1 MSGPAIRNGRVAIG
15 RGRVAL
21 AAHEIAAWCP
31 ALAFAYPMLVW
42 PMVFSAWRA
51 GSGTGSSLS
60 NVAAS
65 ESNLVNVVWFLGIG
79 ALAALV
85 ALPRLRWGARIAWTP
100 VLVLVLLYL
109 VLAGASALWAL
120 EPAIT
125 FRRFVLQAL
134 LVLAALVAALL
145 EPDPRA
151 VARRLAVVAGLA
163 VALNLVWLG
172 AKPPSPLGVEGIYPQ
187 KNALGVALLVSLPL
201 LAFAALDARRRGR
214 TLLVALVL
222 ALLTGAFAL
231 LVLSRSKTSLGL
243 AVVVPVAALGLVVA
257 GRMVRASPALVLLFG
272 VGALLAVSMLAHAL
286 FGWTIRDASV
296 LVFGDPTF
304 TGRDVIWSFA
314 AGQAG
319 ERPWLGYGFNGF
331 WGIGYAS
338 PAVSDGP
345 LFVNSV
351 LQAHN
356 GFIDVRLELGWLGL
370 GLMAAILAAGF
381 ARIGSVAGVD
391 TLLGWT
397 CLCLALV
404 ALLHNGLESSLAR
417 GFNLV
422 WIAFLAA
429 VCMASPRP
437 APPVRRERSVV

>member
-1 MSGPAIRNGRVAIG
+1 M
-15 RGRVAL
+15 
-21 AAHEIAAWCP
+21 
-31 ALAFAYPMLVW
+31 
-42 PMVFSAWRA
+42 
-51 GSGTGSSLS
+51 
-60 NVAAS
+60 
-65 ESNLVNVVWFLGIG
+65 
-79 ALAALV
+79 
-85 ALPRLRWGARIAWTP
+85 
-100 VLVLVLLYL
+100 
-109 VLAGASALWAL
+109 
-120 EPAIT
+120 
-125 FRRFVLQAL
+125 
-134 LVLAALVAALL
+134 
-145 EPDPRA
+145 
-151 VARRLAVVAGLA
+151 
-163 VALNLVWLG
+163 
-172 AKPPSPLGVEGIYPQ
+172 
-187 KNALGVALLVSLPL
+187 
-201 LAFAALDARRRGR
+201 
-214 TLLVALVL
+214 
-222 ALLTGAFAL
+222 
-231 LVLSRSKTSLGL
+231 
-243 AVVVPVAALGLVVA
+243 
-257 GRMVRASPALVLLFG
+257 
-272 VGALLAVSMLAHAL
+272 
-286 FGWTIRDASV
+286 
-296 LVFGDPTF
+296 
-304 TGRDVIWSFA
+304 IWSFA

-437 APPVRRERSVV
+437 APPVRRERSVA